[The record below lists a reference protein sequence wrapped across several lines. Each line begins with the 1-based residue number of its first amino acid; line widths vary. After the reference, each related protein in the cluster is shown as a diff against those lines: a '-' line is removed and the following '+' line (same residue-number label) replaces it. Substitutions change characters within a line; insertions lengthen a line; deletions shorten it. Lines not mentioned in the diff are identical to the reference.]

1 MDSHGLVR
9 RQLSVRRGFAV
20 QFLGLLV
27 AAHGAYILATSLL
40 DQISVHRG
48 TMISN
53 LTIDIPLLIGLS
65 LLYLG
70 TLLRRRKRTAWLVTV
85 MAYTFYLGDGV
96 ARLSELLERP
106 GLHTVSWLELVR
118 VIFLP
123 AVILGLLFIFQREFI
138 VKSDIQGFRFAA
150 RFIALVL
157 VAALV
162 YGVAGFELLDRSDFH
177 QEISLPTAV
186 HYTIDQFNLTTVKPL
201 QPYTHRAHLF
211 VDSLSFVSL
220 GAVIYAAVA
229 LFQPLRVRLSDQHAE
244 RARMAELLRRYGGH
258 SEEFFKL
265 WPHDKQ
271 YFFDTSG
278 RSGLAFHVSRGVALC
293 LSDPAGDKTC
303 YPALLREFNELCF
316 RNDWTA
322 AMIHVT
328 DDQRQLYEQ
337 EDLVMQRLGQEAVV
351 DITRFQEKVLDTKYF
366 REIRNKFAKRG
377 FSCELLQPPHHEA
390 VLDRLRTISDEWLAR
405 GGRTERGFVMG
416 YYSTEYLQICQ
427 TMVARDAAGT
437 IQAFISLVPADFD
450 RQEATYDMLRH
461 SEKALGNANDFL
473 LVNLIDWLTA
483 NGYERLNLGL
493 CPLAGLDELDE
504 EKNKLVDS
512 VMRFAYA
519 NGDRFYS
526 FSGLHRFK
534 AKYEPEW
541 RDRYVAYQGGLRG
554 FSRTMTALM
563 RVMRL

>member
-1 MDSHGLVR
+1 
-9 RQLSVRRGFAV
+9 
-20 QFLGLLV
+20 LGLLV
-27 AAHGAYILATSLL
+27 AAHGGYILAISLL

-48 TMISN
+48 TMISD
-53 LTIDIPLLIGLS
+53 LAVDIPLLIGLS

-85 MAYTFYLGDGV
+85 MAYTFYLGNSATHFAQV
-96 ARLSELLERP
+96 FERA
-106 GLHTVSWLELVR
+106 GSHTVSLQELIR
-118 VIFLP
+118 IFLLP
-123 AVILGLLFIFQREFI
+123 LVILGLLLIFQKEF
-138 VKSDIQGFRFAA
+138 VVRSDIQGFRFAA

-157 VAALV
+157 AAALI
-162 YGVAGFELLDRSDFH
+162 YGVAGFELLDHSDFH
-177 QEISLPTAV
+177 QEIKLPSAI

-201 QPYTHRAHLF
+201 QPYTRRAHLF

-220 GAVIYAAVA
+220 GAVIYAGVA

-244 RARMAELLRRYGGH
+244 RAHMADLLRRYGGH

-271 YFFDTSG
+271 YFFDGSG
-278 RSGLAFHVSRGVALC
+278 RSGLAFHVSHGVALC
-293 LSDPAGDKTC
+293 LSDPVGDETC
-303 YPALLREFNELCF
+303 YPALLRDFSELCF
-316 RNDWTA
+316 RNDWTT
-322 AMIHVT
+322 AMVHVT

-337 EDLVMQRLGQEAVV
+337 ENLVMQQLGQEAVV
-351 DITRFQEKVLDTKYF
+351 DIARFQNKVLDTKYF
-366 REIRNKFAKRG
+366 REIRNKFDKRG

-390 VLDRLRTISDEWLAR
+390 VLDRLRTVSDEWLTR

-416 YYSTEYLQICQ
+416 YYTTEYLQLCQ
-427 TMVARDAAGT
+427 LMVARDAAGT
-437 IQAFISLVPADFD
+437 IQAFITLVPADFD

-461 SEKALGNANDFL
+461 SRKALGNVNDFL
-473 LVNLIDWLTA
+473 LINLISWLAA
-483 NGYERLNLGL
+483 NGYRRLNLGL
-493 CPLAGLDELDE
+493 CPLAGLDEFDE

-534 AKYEPEW
+534 ASTSRSGATATLPTK
-541 RDRYVAYQGGLRG
+541 VACAAFPGP
-554 FSRTMTALM
+554 
-563 RVMRL
+563 